1 MDDNNM
7 LLNIDNYD
15 NTIKKI
21 TKQKLSKEF
30 LIIDF
35 IDKYNILNKINPS
48 VKLNKIFLLILEK
61 YFINNNKQDKSLI
74 LAKLCKT
81 IDNDNIL
88 NYIVKLLGN
97 QKLEL
102 HQDDN
107 KLTAIDYLIY
117 RGKLNILDKLLDN
130 AINLEFIN
138 FEENSLFYLIETCET
153 DNIIGLILKIIDKG
167 NVHNIYDKFN
177 NNIILKLLQHFKF
190 NKKLD
195 IKALSSVIDTF
206 DIFEQNIF
214 KDSIYSI
221 AQSKIGE
228 NIKLLFKNSY
238 LVDSQLEHTILN
250 PYHIN
255 IKFINYNFNPKY
267 LLNKTD
273 SNDFKTDY
281 ISATLYYLI
290 MAKQYDDVEICYC
303 NDNNLDGN
311 LFDNKNLKN
320 NNSSQKV
327 TPTSNNNYSQK
338 VIMVF
343 NLNNTN
349 FPKRMPFIMIFDNGS
364 YWLDSRFVKICK
376 KSIKRFVVL
385 KVILALKKSF
395 HANIVIIDK
404 VKKTVERFEP
414 YGDFIKSNGLNE
426 IIIENI
432 VNPLNDNNDDSKY
445 TFIMCS
451 GVGFQSRSDE
461 HSKNLKCRTYINE
474 PKGYCLAWC
483 HFYLEMRI
491 NDNLKDIYPC
501 LIIKIINNYI
511 INCFKDDYDIEN
523 ICQNLF
529 IIFIRYYSKNL
540 VKRIMKLNL
549 KTVDEINNEFEN
561 LL

>member
-1 MDDNNM
+1 M

>member
-1 MDDNNM
+1 MDDNDM

-48 VKLNKIFLLILEK
+48 VKLNKIFLLILEN

-267 LLNKTD
+267 LLTKTD